1 MKSHSTAHHLGKR
14 TFVRHAM
21 AAALAAASW
30 CLPTAS
36 WAQNPIVIK
45 FSHVAAADTPKGQS
59 AEFFKKRAEERTKGR
74 VKVEVYANSILYK
87 DKEELEAL
95 QLGSVQMLAPV
106 AGKFG
111 PAGVKEFEVFDL
123 PYIFPDD
130 DALHRVT
137 RGPIGASLLKKLEPR
152 HMVGL
157 AYWDAG
163 FRVLSSN
170 KPIRSPDEAK
180 GQKIRINASKV
191 NQSIMRSIGA
201 LPQTMA
207 FSEVYQALQTGVVDG
222 ADGNLPNL
230 YTQKQYEVQKHV
242 TMTNHTYSGYVVVV
256 NKPFWDKLPADIRT
270 ELKAAMDEAT
280 AYNDKVTNED
290 NTRAMAAIKAS
301 GKTQIHE
308 PTAAEKAAWMKAM
321 LPVQDDMADRV
332 GKDLVEAIR
341 KEAQAK

>member
-1 MKSHSTAHHLGKR
+1 MTRLFPRTSPWLKR
-14 TFVRHAM
+14 QTL
-21 AAALAAASW
+21 AALLAAATLSVP
-30 CLPTAS
+30 CLS
-36 WAQNPIVIK
+36 WAQEPIVIK
-45 FSHVAAADTPKGQS
+45 FSHVAAADTPKGQ
-59 AEFFKKRAEERTKGR
+59 ATEFFKKRAEERTKGR
-74 VKVEVYANSILYK
+74 VKVEVYANSTLFK

-95 QLGSVQMLAPV
+95 QLGSVHMLAPV

-123 PYIFPDD
+123 PYIFPDET
-130 DALHRVT
+130 ALHRVT

-152 HMVGL
+152 NMVGL
-157 AYWDAG
+157 GYWDAG

-170 KPIRSPDEAK
+170 KPIRNPEEAK

-191 NQSIMRSIGA
+191 NQAIMRSVGA

-256 NKPFWDKLPADIRT
+256 NKPFWEKLPADVRN

-280 AYNDKVTNED
+280 AHNDKVTEED
-290 NTRAMAAIKAS
+290 NAKAMAAIKAS
-301 GKTQIHE
+301 GKTQIHV
-308 PTAAEKAAWMKAM
+308 PSAAERTAWMNAM
-321 LPVQDDMADRV
+321 LPVQEEMAGRI
-332 GKDLVEAIR
+332 GKDLIDAIR
-341 KEAQAK
+341 KETQAK